1 MLAPPSHCLL
11 VHITG
16 ILSLLGMHDH
26 FGTAR
31 EFALLVC
38 VCMCVCVHVCVCA
51 CVYVHV
57 CVFVCVFVCV
67 CECECDNM
75 KENACILSEHNLVVT
90 SQNSPIS

>member
-38 VCMCVCVHVCVCA
+38 VCMCVCVC
-51 CVYVHV
+51 VHV
-57 CVFVCVFVCV
+57 CMCMCACLCVCLCVCVR
-67 CECECDNM
+67 
-75 KENACILSEHNLVVT
+75 LSEHNLVVT